1 MTLPQVTNFSA
12 MSLCLFYFSI
22 SFIFPFDFFIST
34 LILIFRSLIFTFFL
48 LNLLLHYLFFSIP
61 VIFPLYFF
69 IFASFFLSVPLF
81 QLTSTYLTSSLS
93 IFSIPSSFS
102 ILSSFPIPSIPSSF
116 SVPSILPLLHFLVA
130 YIGSGF
136 IQEGSSVKVMSSKD
150 FSTFL
155 NTQHTPDLK
164 CPGMDR
170 LGATRNAGK
179 FVSRSYV

>member
-81 QLTSTYLTSSLS
+81 QLPSSYLTSSLS
-93 IFSIPSSFS
+93 IFSIP
-102 ILSSFPIPSIPSSF
+102 SSFPIPSIPSSF

-179 FVSRSYV
+179 FVSHSYI